1 MLGVVNHPRWGE
13 IDVSGLKSVL
23 AVGAPDTL
31 RRLQAAVPDAKLVST
46 FGMTESAGCAVIS
59 RIDDPYELRMETA
72 GGPLP
77 GLEVRTGEDGEIL
90 LRGPLLFDGY
100 HGEPSRDAGD
110 WFHTG
115 DQGVM
120 LDGRLAFRGRLK
132 DMLRVGGENVAPA
145 QIEACL
151 MAHPAV
157 QMAAVVGRPDERLDE
172 VPYAFVELRGDA
184 TEAELIEHC
193 RASLAG
199 FKVPRRV
206 RFVEQWPMS
215 ATKIQKFRLRE
226 RMEDEHATMHGLVD
240 NWARRTP
247 DAPAAIF
254 PAGTSTYAEL
264 AASSR
269 RSAAALHAAGIRF
282 GDRIGVLLLEGSER
296 YLSLVLGA
304 ARLGAIAVPLNA
316 RFKTRE
322 LGYVMR
328 HAGLKLLY
336 TDASFASLVRDSEP
350 PQDCTVVVAE
360 DDAAFWVPDDAPE
373 VEVSAGDPGLM
384 LYTSGTTANPKGCV
398 HSHRA
403 MVCEGD
409 GFAERCAVTADD
421 RFWTP
426 LPFFHI
432 GGWCTAY
439 TAFARG
445 AALVHVGLF
454 EAGAAV
460 EQLSDT
466 RATIA
471 FPAFETI
478 WLHVLQ
484 HPRFPAADVS
494 ALRLVLNVGVPERLR
509 MMQEMLPSAPQ
520 VSCTGSTE
528 AGGFLCVGKATDSL
542 HSRTHTNGRP
552 LIGMEIRVIDHES
565 GAETPVGG
573 VGELQFRGPM
583 RFLYYHDDP
592 EATAATIDAEGYF
605 HTGDLVSREP
615 DGAVG
620 YVGRIKD
627 MLKVGG
633 ENVAAA
639 EIESFLLLHP
649 AVHMCQVVGAPDAR
663 YAEVPAAFVILKP
676 GMEATEQELIEHC
689 LGEIATFK
697 VPRYVRFVEEWPMS
711 GTKIQKFKLRERIVE
726 ELAAAGITEAPRMKA
741 PVR

>member
-1 MLGVVNHPRWGE
+1 
-13 IDVSGLKSVL
+13 
-23 AVGAPDTL
+23 
-31 RRLQAAVPDAKLVST
+31 
-46 FGMTESAGCAVIS
+46 
-59 RIDDPYELRMETA
+59 
-72 GGPLP
+72 
-77 GLEVRTGEDGEIL
+77 
-90 LRGPLLFDGY
+90 
-100 HGEPSRDAGD
+100 
-110 WFHTG
+110 
-115 DQGVM
+115 
-120 LDGRLAFRGRLK
+120 
-132 DMLRVGGENVAPA
+132 
-145 QIEACL
+145 
-151 MAHPAV
+151 
-157 QMAAVVGRPDERLDE
+157 
-172 VPYAFVELRGDA
+172 
-184 TEAELIEHC
+184 
-193 RASLAG
+193 
-199 FKVPRRV
+199 
-206 RFVEQWPMS
+206 
-215 ATKIQKFRLRE
+215 
-226 RMEDEHATMHGLVD
+226 
-240 NWARRTP
+240 
-247 DAPAAIF
+247 
-254 PAGTSTYAEL
+254 
-264 AASSR
+264 
-269 RSAAALHAAGIRF
+269 
-282 GDRIGVLLLEGSER
+282 
-296 YLSLVLGA
+296 
-304 ARLGAIAVPLNA
+304 
-316 RFKTRE
+316 
-322 LGYVMR
+322 
-328 HAGLKLLY
+328 
-336 TDASFASLVRDSEP
+336 
-350 PQDCTVVVAE
+350 
-360 DDAAFWVPDDAPE
+360 
-373 VEVSAGDPGLM
+373 
-384 LYTSGTTANPKGCV
+384 
-398 HSHRA
+398 